1 MKINL
6 SGKTKI
12 LAALLSAVLMLTFLC
27 GAIAEETTLKF
38 SYGDDAFYKHMLEIP
53 NTTVFNNEKWAF
65 EFDSLSFEGALN
77 MYGGNTRTVWEC
89 TVPQAFANSI
99 TVENEM
105 KIGTVTIDQPKPMM
119 VYVFSGDR
127 ETGNYTL
134 VDAQENVSSYVLD
147 LYSSHDENGKL
158 QLIDKVFL
166 YCFREGGVGEYKY
179 FAAHVYVNYE
189 NHNCAPADRSAVTAV
204 VRVSEDPV
212 TEQPQEETQ
221 SLDTDAYA
229 AMVRILN
236 EERTSLLEQ
245 IDQLQAEI
253 DTLKSSETTAPDTT
267 ALTAQIALLES
278 EKSLLSTQL
287 SGKDTEITSLKTQIA
302 TLETENSTLS
312 QQVTALNT
320 TINELNV
327 SLTAAQNAAAD
338 VPDLI
343 ARIEELEKENVM
355 LRAGDT
361 PAATQ
366 APQATAL
373 PQPTVSVVSLLPTVL
388 SEDPLYT
395 EYVAYA
401 YMMLDDG
408 ESMSDPCTL
417 RGLVTNIDTAWSDTY
432 GNISVTMVC
441 AGAENMPIL
450 CYRLKGEGAQ
460 DLQVGDI
467 ITVEGILKNYKG
479 TIELDLGC
487 QLISREETD
496 LLERVQAAAATPA
509 IIATATPTIVPTTV
523 PTIVP
528 TIAPTIVPT
537 IAPTAA
543 PAVTIDPAKAEAFE
557 MLSGTWVG
565 STSKKEGNTTRFFSR
580 ILTFWADGHAEWL
593 DMDNMSA
600 QVPVE
605 WNVMGDILI
614 IHHNGSDILFDIIK
628 DASGVQ
634 LRFTPDGSV
643 LKNKKYTDAQAAN
656 PTATPQPIDVTFKKG
671 QQVEIFNREGVKISF
686 TGTVED
692 KGMSNIQ
699 LYVLVENQTSN
710 PVSITYNG
718 TCNGW
723 TVMSSYISGSAS
735 NVPAN
740 AKAEGYLWLQYED
753 LHISKFSDLID
764 ANLTFTIRNGDSRT
778 ELFKVPGVH
787 ITFGTGEPGVIE
799 PTYFEYYPELPDPT
813 AYGAMYQSSRSG
825 PSLINGVPSS
835 SVTYKYRSSRSD
847 ELAAAFDT
855 YIAALKDMGF
865 SVSKSGTQYTIS
877 HKGKKIALASCSD
890 IIKIEILANAIVLED
905 EYDAEDAVT
914 AIKKNL
920 GDTLSASMMTF
931 KTEKT
936 GKADKIYSYE
946 SKEPSWWRYYEAQ
959 SGSTFVYL
967 KGTFTNK
974 TTGEIDIRN
983 VYTNLLINGENNYK
997 GDVVALRSD
1006 GQTFL
1011 NYLSAKQTATVYVY
1025 FEVPDSVAASMKS
1038 AVVKLGFTQNFNTK
1052 VSTAGSGVYDF
1063 SKCSDVFEV
1072 DLMKK
1077 ASSSSS
1083 TTKNTSSG
1091 KSTTLKITKQ
1101 PTDVTVPIGETAKTS
1116 VEATGSG
1123 LSYQWYIKN
1132 PGDKKFS
1139 KSSIKK
1145 ATYSYE
1151 MTQEKSGREVYCVI
1165 TDSSGKSVTSNTVTM
1180 TAEKGSEPFMFQNV
1194 AWGSS
1199 PDKARTALVN
1209 AGVISSKSSVSG
1221 MSGSCYGMITTANVK
1236 EPHELPY
1243 DYDKVLYEDYID
1255 GSRVKKKIGGTEIS
1269 NIALTYVYGMKNGK
1283 LNKDSREL
1291 ISINIEF
1298 ENGEYND
1305 LTGKLEALYGPC
1317 DEGNIF
1323 FKLWRG
1329 PDDTCMILY
1338 QLDEIYLLY
1347 GKWDNISRLE
1357 EMYDKLGYNPDVSDS
1372 SGL

>member
-1 MKINL
+1 MKIDL
-6 SGKTKI
+6 SGKAKI
-12 LAALLSAVLMLTFLC
+12 LAALFSAVLMLTFLC
-27 GAIAEETTLKF
+27 GAIAEETTLNF

-53 NTTVFNNEKWAF
+53 NTTTFNNEKWAF
-65 EFDSLSFEGALN
+65 EFDSLTFEGALS

-89 TVPQAFANSI
+89 TVPQVFANGI
-99 TVENEM
+99 TAENEM
-105 KIGTVTIDQPKPMM
+105 KIGTVSIDQPKPMI

-127 ETGNYTL
+127 VTGNYTL

-166 YCFREGGVGEYKY
+166 YCFREGAIGEYKY
-179 FAAHVYVNYE
+179 FAAHVYVDYE
-189 NHNCAPADRSAVTAV
+189 GCDCAPADRSAVTAV
-204 VRVSEDPV
+204 IRASEEPV
-212 TEQPQEETQ
+212 AEPPQEET
-221 SLDTDAYA
+221 LPVDADAYA

-236 EERTSLLEQ
+236 EERTSLLEE
-245 IDQLQAEI
+245 ITQLKAEI
-253 DTLKSSETTAPDTT
+253 ATLKSSATNTADNSGL
-267 ALTAQIALLES
+267 ADQITLLEA
-278 EKSLLSTQL
+278 EKNLLSTQL
-287 SGKDTEITSLKTQIA
+287 SGKDTEISSLKTQVA
-302 TLETENSTLS
+302 TLETEKSTLS
-312 QQVTALNT
+312 QQVTTLNA

-327 SLTAAQNAAAD
+327 SLTAAQKAAAD

-343 ARIEELEKENVM
+343 ARIEELEAENAK
-355 LRAGDT
+355 LLAGAST
-361 PAATQ
+361 AATQ
-366 APQATAL
+366 APQATEL

-395 EYVAYA
+395 EYVGCA
-401 YMMLDDG
+401 YMMDEG
-408 ESMSDPCTL
+408 QSMSASCTL

-441 AGAENMPIL
+441 AGAEEMPIL
-450 CYRLKGEGAQ
+450 CYRLKGEGAK

-479 TIELDLGC
+479 TIEFDVGC

-496 LLERVQAAAATPA
+496 LLQRVQAAEVTP
-509 IIATATPTIVPTTV
+509 ATATPIVV
-523 PTIVP
+523 SAIVP
-528 TIAPTIVPT
+528 TIAPSATPAAT
-537 IAPTAA
+537 DTTA
-543 PAVTIDPAKAEAFE
+543 PAVTIDPAKTEAFE
-557 MLSGTWVG
+557 MLSGTWAG
-565 STSKKEGNTTRFFSR
+565 SASKKEGNTTRFFSR
-580 ILTFWADGHAEWL
+580 ILTFWADGHCEWL
-593 DMDNMSA
+593 DMDDMSVQA
-600 QVPVE
+600 PVE

-634 LRFTPDGSV
+634 LRFTSDGSV

-656 PTATPQPIDVTFKKG
+656 PTATPQPIDVTFKKS

-686 TGTVED
+686 TGTIED
-692 KGMSNIQ
+692 KGMSNLQ

-710 PVSITYNG
+710 PVSISYTG

-723 TVMSSYISGSAS
+723 TVMNSVISGSAS

-778 ELFKVPGVH
+778 EMFKVPGVH

-825 PSLINGVPSS
+825 PTLINGVPSS

-865 SVSKSGTQYTIS
+865 SVSKSGTQYTIT

-890 IIKIEILANAIVLED
+890 IIKIEILPTAIVLE
-905 EYDAEDAVT
+905 EEADAEDAVT
-914 AIKKNL
+914 TIKKNL

-931 KTEKT
+931 KAEKT

-959 SGSTFVYL
+959 SGNTFIYL
-967 KGTFTNK
+967 KGTFTNQ

-1011 NYLSAKQTATVYVY
+1011 NYLSAKQKATVYVY
-1025 FEVPDSVAASMKS
+1025 FEVPDSVASSMKT

-1052 VSTAGSGVYDF
+1052 VSSAGSGVYDF

-1072 DLMKK
+1072 DLVKK
-1077 ASSSSS
+1077 TSSS
-1083 TTKNTSSG
+1083 TSTSKNTSSG
-1091 KSTTLKITKQ
+1091 KSTVLKITKQ

-1116 VEATGSG
+1116 VEATGDG

-1165 TDSSGKSVTSNTVTM
+1165 TDSSGKSVTSNTVIM
-1180 TAEKGSEPFMFQNV
+1180 SAEKGSEPFMFQNV

-1199 PDKARTALVN
+1199 PDKARSALVS
-1209 AGVISSKSSVSG
+1209 AGIISSKSSASG
-1221 MSGSCYGMITTANVK
+1221 MSGALYGMITTANVK
-1236 EPHELPY
+1236 NPYELPY
-1243 DYDKVLYEDYID
+1243 DYDKVLYEDHIS
-1255 GSRVKKKIGGTEIS
+1255 GSRVKKKIGGSEVS

-1283 LNKDSREL
+1283 LNKDSKEL

-1298 ENGEYND
+1298 KNGGYND
-1305 LTGKLEALYGPC
+1305 LTSKLEALYGPC
-1317 DEGNIF
+1317 DEGNIL

-1329 PDDTCMILY
+1329 PDDTCLILY
-1338 QLDEIYLLY
+1338 QMDSIYLLY

-1357 EMYDKLGYNPDVSDS
+1357 EMYDKLGYNPDASDS